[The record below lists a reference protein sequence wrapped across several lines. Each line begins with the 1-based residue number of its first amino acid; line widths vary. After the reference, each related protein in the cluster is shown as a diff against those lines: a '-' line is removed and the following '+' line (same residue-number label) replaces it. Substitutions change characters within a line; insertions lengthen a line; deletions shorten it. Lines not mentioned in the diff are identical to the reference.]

1 VGEERGGE
9 EVMEGFFQDFRI
21 ALRGLMR
28 RPGFT
33 LIVVLTLAFGIGVNS
48 SIFSLVYGV
57 LLRPFPFQ
65 QVDQLVRVWRRL
77 PQRGIERAPVSPPAF
92 LEWRD
97 QNGSFTEMA
106 AFVQAFAT
114 LTGGREPQEVQAVK
128 VSANLFRLLGVKAAR
143 GRALLPGEDQ
153 PSAAPVV
160 VLSDRFWRQ
169 SFGGR
174 PGVVGSSITLDG
186 KSYQVVGVMPAD
198 FQFEEGEL
206 WMPLVFAPAELVS
219 RGRSYLDVIARL
231 KDGVS
236 LRQAR
241 ANLATISQGNAQDL
255 PASSRRIEVTM
266 VPLYEQVVG
275 DIRPTLLVL
284 MGAVGFVLLIACAN
298 VANLLLA
305 RTTDRQGEIA
315 VRVALGA
322 SRGRLFRQTLTESLL
337 LALLGGLCGLLIA
350 NWLTAWLIH
359 LKPPQI
365 PRLDEVRMDL
375 PVLVFTLGVALL
387 AGLLFGWGPALRGSR
402 SQVHQLLKQ
411 GGGTAGASRSK
422 LRSHNPLAV
431 IEVALALVLLIGA
444 GLLIRSFQQLQAVA
458 PGFDPRHVLTASFS
472 LPPAEYQN
480 ERPVAFANQLLERL
494 RGLPEV
500 EAAAVT
506 TSLPL
511 GRVDSRRTYY
521 VEGQATTPES
531 TPVAVVD
538 AVSPGFFR
546 AMGIPLLQGRGI
558 EETDRP
564 QGPRVAVVDETLAKR
579 WFPAGD
585 AVGKRMVVP
594 GVAMDYRTIVGVAHA
609 VRRYGLDAD
618 PTPQIYVPLHEAPS
632 PMLSVVVRYG
642 SSPARLGSAL
652 RASVWSLDPNLPVE
666 VDTLAGMLAESL
678 SQPRFNTRLIGVLG
692 ALAMMLAVVGIY
704 AVMAYSVSRR
714 RHEMGIRM
722 ALGGERRTIL
732 RLVLKEALRLTVT
745 GLVLGVI
752 AAFAVT
758 RLMSSLLFG
767 IRPTDPTTFA
777 VLSVLLGAVS
787 LAASYLPARRATRVD
802 PMIALRSE

>member
-1 VGEERGGE
+1 
-9 EVMEGFFQDFRI
+9 MQGFLQDFRT

-33 LIVVLTLAFGIGVNS
+33 AIVVLTLAFGIGVNS

-57 LLRPFPFQ
+57 LLRPLPFQ
-65 QVDQLVRVWRRL
+65 QVDHLVRVWRRMS
-77 PQRGIERAPVSPPAF
+77 QRGIERAPVSPPAF

-97 QNGSFTEMA
+97 QNSVFTDTA
-106 AFVQAFAT
+106 AFAQSFAT
-114 LTGGREPQEVQAVK
+114 LTGRREPREVQAVK
-128 VSANLFRLLGVKAAR
+128 VSANLFHLLGVKAAQ

-160 VLSDRFWRQ
+160 VLSDPFWRRA
-169 SFGGR
+169 FGSR

-186 KSYQVVGVMPAD
+186 KSYQVVGVMPAG
-198 FQFEEGEL
+198 FQFAEGEL
-206 WMPLVFAPAELVS
+206 WMPLVFEPGDLVR
-219 RGRSYLDVIARL
+219 RGRAYLDVIARL

-241 ANLATISQGNAQDL
+241 ANLSTIAQGNTQYL
-255 PASSRRIEVTM
+255 PSSSRIEVTM

-350 NWLTAWLIH
+350 NWLTVWLIH

-365 PRLDEVRMDL
+365 PRLDEVRLDL
-375 PVLVFTLGVALL
+375 PVLVFTLGVSLL
-387 AGLLFGWGPALRGSR
+387 AGILFGWGPALRGSR

-411 GGGTAGASRSK
+411 GGGTFGGSRSR
-422 LRSHNPLAV
+422 LRTHNPLAV

-458 PGFDPRHVLTASFS
+458 PGFDPHHVLTASFS
-472 LPPAEYQN
+472 LPPAEYPN
-480 ERPVAFANQLLERL
+480 DRPVAFSNLLLERL

-500 EAAAVT
+500 EAAAMA

-511 GRVDSRRTYY
+511 GRVDSRLNYY
-521 VEGQATTPES
+521 VEGQATTPET

-546 AMGIPLLQGRGI
+546 AMGISIMQGRGI
-558 EETDRP
+558 EEADRP
-564 QGPRVAVVDETLAKR
+564 QAPRVAVVDETLAKH

-585 AVGKRMVVP
+585 AVGKRLVVP

-618 PTPQIYVPLHEAPS
+618 PVPQIYVPLHEAPS
-632 PMLSVVVRYG
+632 PLLSVVVRYT
-642 SSPARLGSAL
+642 SNPSRLGSAL

-666 VDTLAGMLAESL
+666 IDTLEGMLAESL

-704 AVMAYSVSRR
+704 AVMAYSVTRR

-732 RLVLKEALRLTVT
+732 RLVLKEALRLTLA

-767 IRPTDPTTFA
+767 IRPTDPVTFA
-777 VLSVLLGAVS
+777 VLAVLLGAVS